1 MMPAESASECLA
13 LAYGAPEAE
22 GRYRVHCDDFC
33 VVERS
38 LPAAGQGEHEYL
50 LVEKVGANT
59 AWIAERLAEHAGV
72 EVMAVGHAGRK
83 DRHAKTTQA
92 FTIHVGLNTVTD
104 WSTWS
109 LTGAQIIAQSR
120 TLKKLRPGDHLG
132 NRFTLVLRD
141 VRGDLAPRLERIR
154 EQGFPNYFGPQRFG
168 RDGQN
173 LVDADAF
180 LQGAKRPRHTRSL
193 LLSAA
198 RSQLFNEYL
207 SRKIATDGW
216 NKVQATDV
224 GPLFGRSRDPQLGE
238 AELDIRGARWLKGLV
253 REKVSASVRSLRT
266 VPETLAWRVLG
277 EGCWELDF
285 GLPPGSYATSL
296 LREVLIGQ
304 EGHHA

>member
-1 MMPAESASECLA
+1 MMHAMPTSQCLA
-13 LAYGAPEAE
+13 FAYGAPEAE

-38 LPAAGQGEHEYL
+38 LAAAGQGEHEYL
-50 LVEKVGANT
+50 LIEKVGANT
-59 AWIAERLAEHAGV
+59 AWIAERLADHAGV

-83 DRHAKTTQA
+83 DRYAKTTQA
-92 FTIHVGLNTVTD
+92 FTVHVGLNALTD

-109 LTGAQIIAQSR
+109 LPGVQIIAQSR

-132 NRFTLVLRD
+132 NRFKLVLRD
-141 VRGDLAPRLERIR
+141 VSGDLALRLERIR

-168 RDGQN
+168 REGRN
-173 LVDADAF
+173 LVDAEAF
-180 LQGAKRPRHTRSL
+180 LQGAKRPRHMRSL

-207 SRKIATDGW
+207 SRKITADGW
-216 NKVQATDV
+216 NAVQAMDV

-238 AELDIRGARWLKGLV
+238 ADLDIRGARWLKGLV
-253 REKVSASVRSLRT
+253 REKVSAGVRPLMV

-277 EGCWELDF
+277 EGCWELEF

-296 LREVLIGQ
+296 LRELLIGR
-304 EGHHA
+304 EGHHD